1 MNGGAAGSRQDGLE
15 LLTNDE
21 ALLHGG
27 DVLPVQAPMARW
39 DPSRQHRPDMH
50 EHAMAR
56 FEVQADLERAV
67 TRHEFLLQHQPIVD
81 LKSERV
87 HGIEALVRWMHPT
100 RGLLP
105 PGEFIRVAEET
116 GLIVPIG
123 DWVLGEACRQT
134 VAWRESYPT
143 ADLWVSVNLSARQ
156 LLEAD
161 RVQRVARVLAS
172 TGLDPAALD
181 LELTEG
187 SLMQD
192 VTTTIVKLR
201 DLKALGVRLA
211 IDDFGTG
218 SSSLGYLRHFPID
231 DLKIDKSFVDELD
244 QTGGRRSGSRGRDHR
259 DGAHAGS
266 RDGGRTYRAGRAALG
281 SPHRWLSFGSGFL
294 FARPFDPSLLE
305 DLLRAA
311 MPLPAV

>member
-1 MNGGAAGSRQDGLE
+1 
-15 LLTNDE
+15 
-21 ALLHGG
+21 
-27 DVLPVQAPMARW
+27 
-39 DPSRQHRPDMH
+39 MH

-172 TGLDPAALD
+172 TGLDPAALA

-211 IDDFGTG
+211 
-218 SSSLGYLRHFPID
+218 ID